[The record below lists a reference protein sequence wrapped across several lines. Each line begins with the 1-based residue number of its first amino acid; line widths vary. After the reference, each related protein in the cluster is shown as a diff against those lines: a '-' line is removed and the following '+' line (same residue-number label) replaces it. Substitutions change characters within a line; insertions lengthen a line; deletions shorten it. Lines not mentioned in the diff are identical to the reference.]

1 MSLFTFFAVA
11 FHSSVMKDD
20 GCSRKTAAT
29 INDINDNV
37 KRGSVIKTM
46 MTMNVDVLEN
56 NNNVNNDNKRLM

>member
-1 MSLFTFFAVA
+1 MLLFTFFTVA

-29 INDINDNV
+29 INDINNNV
-37 KRGSVIKTM
+37 KRGSVIKMTTM
-46 MTMNVDVLEN
+46 MNVTVLEN